1 MKQTSAYKDLLLL
14 TLNETLSALEHLTF
28 SYEKVLDLRSKE
40 KWTETEL
47 ESLEAFTSR
56 FARMVDLL
64 VHRLLRSIDR
74 YELQEP
80 GTLLD
85 AANRAEAREFIPS
98 VDWLRELKDTRNR
111 IAHDY
116 AGEDFRNIV
125 VYCIHVMPEF
135 TTCLDKVRRY
145 VQKQVSSE

>member
-1 MKQTSAYKDLLLL
+1 MSRESPYKELLIQALG
-14 TLNETLSALEHLTF
+14 ETVNAQEHLIF
-28 SYEKVLDLRSKE
+28 SYEKVLDFAAKE

-74 YELQEP
+74 YELLEP

-116 AGEDFRNIV
+116 AGADFRNVV

-145 VQKQVSSE
+145 VHKQISS